1 MSQRRPDPASEDA
14 PRPLESALARD
25 LAVLRGEARAPG
37 PERGEAQRWRR
48 RRFWLGAALV
58 TAALAAAA
66 GWRAWSRPPE
76 VTLVTVAWRDVGA
89 PPVLLSASG
98 YLQAHRQI
106 TVSSKAQGKIVE
118 MAVAENQ
125 RIVKGDLIAR
135 LESDEARAQLA
146 LAEAEHADAARELKR
161 VESLRGGGASS
172 QAALDRVQTRFEV
185 SRAQRELARVA
196 LDNREIRAPID
207 GTVIRRIRDVGEF
220 LTIGVTAEG
229 DPGTAVVTL
238 ADLSAIE
245 VSLDVGESEIRK
257 VELGAVA
264 LVTPEAMPRQR
275 YLADVIEIAA
285 MADRQKGVVPVKVR
299 IRTPDRALLPD
310 MSAKVS
316 FLSAEPSGPIQVAR
330 AVPASAVVARGDAR
344 VVFTVD
350 DNRVRAAPIKGRDLG
365 DGFFALEQGPE
376 EGTPLVERPPERLR
390 DGDALRFAAAGS

>member
-14 PRPLESALARD
+14 PRPIESALARD

-37 PERGEAQRWRR
+37 PERGAAQRR
-48 RRFWLGAALV
+48 RRRIWIGTALAV
-58 TAALAAAA
+58 LAFGAAAA
-66 GWRAWSRPPE
+66 WRVWSRPPE

-118 MAVAENQ
+118 MAVAEN
-125 RIVKGDLIAR
+125 RRVAKGDLIAR

-172 QAALDRVQTRFEV
+172 QAALDRAQTRFEV

-350 DNRVRAAPIKGRDLG
+350 DNRARAAPIKGRDLG
-365 DGFFALEQGPE
+365 DGFFALDEGPD
-376 EGTPLVERPPERLR
+376 EGTPLVERPPEWLR
-390 DGDALRFAAAGS
+390 DGGVVRLAAAGS

>member
-1 MSQRRPDPASEDA
+1 MSQPKTDPSSDES
-14 PRPLESALARD
+14 PRPLASTLARD

-37 PERGEAQRWRR
+37 PERGERR
-48 RRFWLGAALV
+48 RQRRRIWIAVALVALALGAA
-58 TAALAAAA
+58 AA
-66 GWRAWSRPPE
+66 WRAWSRPPE
-76 VTLVTVAWRDVGA
+76 VTLVTVAWRDAGA

-98 YLQAHRQI
+98 YLKAHRQI

-118 MAVAENQ
+118 MAVTENQ
-125 RIVKGDLIAR
+125 KVAKGDLVAR

-146 LAEAEHADAARELKR
+146 LADAEHADALRALRR
-161 VESLRGGGASS
+161 VESLRGRDATS
-172 QAALDRVQTRFEV
+172 QADLDRAQTREEV
-185 SRAQRELARVA
+185 SRAQRDLARVA

-207 GTVIRRIRDVGEF
+207 GTVIRKIRDVGEF

-245 VSLDVGESEIRK
+245 VSLEVGESEIRK
-257 VELGAVA
+257 VALKAVA

-285 MADRQKGVVPVKVR
+285 MADRQKGIVPVKVR
-299 IRTPDRALLPD
+299 IRTPDRALLPE

-316 FLSAEPSGPIQVAR
+316 FLSGEPTGAIEVLR
-330 AVPASAVVARGDAR
+330 AVPASAVVTRGDAR

-350 DNRVRAAPIKGRDLG
+350 ANRVSAVPVKGRELG
-365 DGFFALEQGPE
+365 DGFTALEEGPE
-376 EGTPLVERPPERLR
+376 EGTPLVEHPPERLR
-390 DGDALRFAAAGS
+390 DGDAVRLANSS

>member
-1 MSQRRPDPASEDA
+1 MSQRRPEEVRDDA
-14 PRPLESALARD
+14 PRAVESAIARD
-25 LAVLRGEARAPG
+25 LAVLRGEVRAPN
-37 PERGEAQRWRR
+37 PERIAARR
-48 RRFWLGAALV
+48 RRRRIWIGVAL
-58 TAALAAAA
+58 AALALAGAAV
-66 GWRAWSRPPE
+66 WRSFRGPPE

-89 PPVLLSASG
+89 PPVVLSASG
-98 YLQAHRQI
+98 YLKAHRQI

-125 RIVKGDLIAR
+125 RVRTGDLIAR

-146 LAEAEHADAARELKR
+146 LADAEHADAARELKR
-161 VESLRGGGASS
+161 AENMRGSGAAS
-172 QAALDRVQTRFEV
+172 QATLDRAQTRFEV
-185 SRAQRELARVA
+185 SGAQRDLARVA

-238 ADLSAIE
+238 ADLSALE

-257 VELGAVA
+257 VALGTAA

-299 IRTPDRALLPD
+299 IRTPDRTLLPE

-316 FLSAEPSGPIQVAR
+316 FLAAEPTGAIEVMR
-330 AVPASAVVARGDAR
+330 AVPASAVAQRGAAR
-344 VVFTVD
+344 VVFTID
-350 DNRVRAAPIKGRDLG
+350 DNRAKEVPVKGRALD
-365 DGFFALEQGPE
+365 DGFFALEEGPD
-376 EGTPLVERPPERLR
+376 EGTPVIEHASDALR
-390 DGDALRFAAAGS
+390 DGAAVKLAAARS

>member
-1 MSQRRPDPASEDA
+1 MSQRRPDPSSDES

-37 PERGEAQRWRR
+37 PERGEARR
-48 RRFWLGAALV
+48 RRRRIWIGTALV
-58 TAALAAAA
+58 VLALATAAA
-66 GWRAWSRPPE
+66 WRVWSRPPE
-76 VTLVTVAWRDVGA
+76 VTLVTVAWRDAGA

-98 YLQAHRQI
+98 YLKAHRQI
-106 TVSSKAQGKIVE
+106 TLSSKAQGKIVE
-118 MAVAENQ
+118 MPVAENQ
-125 RIVKGDLIAR
+125 RVAKGDLVAR

-146 LAEAEHADAARELKR
+146 LAEAEHADAVRELER
-161 VESLRGGGASS
+161 VENLRGRGAAS
-172 QAALDRVQTRFEV
+172 QAVADRAQTREQV
-185 SRAQRELARVA
+185 ARAQRELARVA

-245 VSLDVGESEIRK
+245 VTLDVGESEIRK
-257 VELGAVA
+257 VALGAIA
-264 LVTPEAMPRQR
+264 LVTPEAMPRER

-285 MADRQKGVVPVKVR
+285 MADRSKGVVPVKVR
-299 IRTPDRALLPD
+299 IRAPDRTLLPE

-316 FLSAEPSGPIQVAR
+316 FLASEPTGAIEVLR
-330 AVPASAVVARGDAR
+330 AVPASAVVTRGEAR
-344 VVFTVD
+344 VVFAVD
-350 DNRVRAAPIKGRDLG
+350 ANRATAVPVSGRDLG

-390 DGDALRFAAAGS
+390 DGGAVRLAGASS

>member
-1 MSQRRPDPASEDA
+1 VSQRRTDPASEDS
-14 PRPLESALARD
+14 PRPQGSALARD

-37 PERGEAQRWRR
+37 PERGTARR
-48 RRFWLGAALV
+48 RRRRIWLGVALVVLALGAAGAWRV
-58 TAALAAAA
+58 LA
-66 GWRAWSRPPE
+66 RPPE
-76 VTLVTVAWRDVGA
+76 VTLVTVAWRDIGA

-98 YLQAHRQI
+98 YLEAHRQI

-118 MAVAENQ
+118 MAVGENQ
-125 RIVKGDLIAR
+125 HVDKGDLIAR

-146 LAEAEHADAARELKR
+146 LADAEYADATRELQR
-161 VESLRGGGASS
+161 IEDLRSGGVGS
-172 QAALDRVQTRFEV
+172 QAARDKAQTHQEV
-185 SRAQRELARVA
+185 SRAQRDLARVA

-245 VSLDVGESEIRK
+245 VSLEVGESEIRK
-257 VELGAVA
+257 VALGAVG

-285 MADRQKGVVPVKVR
+285 MADRLKGVVPVKVK
-299 IRTPDRALLPD
+299 IRAPDRALLPD

-316 FLSAEPSGPIQVAR
+316 FLEREPTGPIEVLR
-330 AVPASAVVARGDAR
+330 AVPTSAVVSRGDAQ

-350 DNRVRAAPIKGRDLG
+350 DNRAKAVPVQGRDLG
-365 DGFFALEQGPE
+365 DGFFAVDGGPD
-376 EGTPLVERPPERLR
+376 EGTPIVEHPSERLR
-390 DGDALRFAAAGS
+390 DGSAVRLAASS

>member
-1 MSQRRPDPASEDA
+1 MSQRRPDPSPEDA

-37 PERGEAQRWRR
+37 PERGAARR
-48 RRFWLGAALV
+48 RRRRIWLGVAL
-58 TAALAAAA
+58 TALAIA
-66 GWRAWSRPPE
+66 GLVAWRVLARPPE

-98 YLQAHRQI
+98 YLEAHRQI

-125 RIVKGDLIAR
+125 RIAAGDLIAR
-135 LESDEARAQLA
+135 LESDEPRAQLA
-146 LAEAEHADAARELKR
+146 LADAEFADATRELRR
-161 VESLRGGGASS
+161 VQNLRAGGVGS
-172 QAALDRVQTRFEV
+172 QAALDKAQTRQDV
-185 SRAQRELARVA
+185 SRAQRDLARVA

-207 GTVIRRIRDVGEF
+207 GTVIRKLRDVGEF

-229 DPGTAVVTL
+229 APGTSVVTL
-238 ADLSAIE
+238 ADLSSIE

-257 VELGAVA
+257 VALGAVA

-299 IRTPDRALLPD
+299 IRAPDRALLPD

-316 FLSAEPSGPIQVAR
+316 FLASEPTGAIDVRR
-330 AVPASAVVARGDAR
+330 AVPASAVASREGEP

-350 DNRVRAAPIKGRDLG
+350 DNRAKAVRVAGHDLG
-365 DGFFALEQGPE
+365 DGFFALDEGPD
-376 EGTPLVERPPERLR
+376 EGTPIVERPPERLR
-390 DGDALRFAAAGS
+390 DGDAVRLAASS

>member
-1 MSQRRPDPASEDA
+1 MSQRRPDPASDES
-14 PRPLESALARD
+14 PRPLASTLARD

-37 PERGEAQRWRR
+37 PDRIAARR
-48 RRFWLGAALV
+48 RRWRTWIGIALV
-58 TAALAAAA
+58 ALAIAAA
-66 GWRAWSRPPE
+66 GAWRVLARPPE

-98 YLQAHRQI
+98 YLEAHRQI

-118 MAVAENQ
+118 MAVTENQ
-125 RIVKGDLIAR
+125 RVAAGDLIAR
-135 LESDEARAQLA
+135 LESDEPRAQLA
-146 LAEAEHADAARELKR
+146 LAEAEYADATRELRR
-161 VESLRGGGASS
+161 VQNLRQGGVGS
-172 QAALDRVQTRFEV
+172 QAALDKAQTRQEV

-207 GTVIRRIRDVGEF
+207 GTVIRKIRDVGEF

-257 VELGAVA
+257 VALGAVA

-285 MADRQKGVVPVKVR
+285 MADRQKGVVPVKVK

-316 FLSAEPSGPIQVAR
+316 FLESEPTGPIQVLR
-330 AVPASAVVARGDAR
+330 AVPTSSVVVRDGASF
-344 VVFTVD
+344 VFTVD
-350 DNRVRAAPIKGRDLG
+350 DNRAAGISVKGRELG
-365 DGFFALEQGPE
+365 DGFFALDQGPD
-376 EGTPLVERPPERLR
+376 EGTPIVEDPPEHLR
-390 DGDALRFAAAGS
+390 DGGAVRLAASS

>member
-1 MSQRRPDPASEDA
+1 MSQRRPEEVRDDA
-14 PRPLESALARD
+14 PRAVESALARD
-25 LAVLRGEARAPG
+25 LAVLRGEVRAPN
-37 PERGEAQRWRR
+37 PERVATRR
-48 RRFWLGAALV
+48 RRRRIWIAVAL
-58 TAALAAAA
+58 AALALAGAAV
-66 GWRAWSRPPE
+66 WRVWSGPPE

-89 PPVLLSASG
+89 PPVVLSASG
-98 YLQAHRQI
+98 YLKAHRQI

-125 RIVKGDLIAR
+125 RVRAGDLIAR

-161 VESLRGGGASS
+161 AENMRGGGAAS
-172 QAALDRVQTRFEV
+172 QATLDRAQTRLDV
-185 SRAQRELARVA
+185 SGAQRDLARVA

-238 ADLSAIE
+238 ADLSALE

-257 VELGAVA
+257 VMLGAVA

-299 IRTPDRALLPD
+299 IRTPDRTLLPE

-316 FLSAEPSGPIQVAR
+316 FLAAEPTGAIEVLR
-330 AVPASAVVARGDAR
+330 AVPASAVAQRGAEH

-350 DNRVRAAPIKGRDLG
+350 DNRAKAVPVKGRALD
-365 DGFFALEQGPE
+365 DGFFALEEGPD
-376 EGTPLVERPPERLR
+376 EGTPVIEHASDALR
-390 DGDALRFAAAGS
+390 DGAAVKLAAASS

>member
-37 PERGEAQRWRR
+37 PERGAAQRR
-48 RRFWLGAALV
+48 RRRIWIGTALAV
-58 TAALAAAA
+58 LAFGAAAA
-66 GWRAWSRPPE
+66 WRVWSRPPE
-76 VTLVTVAWRDVGA
+76 VSLVTVAWRDVGA

-125 RIVKGDLIAR
+125 RVVKGNLIAR

-146 LAEAEHADAARELKR
+146 LADAEHADAARELKR

-172 QAALDRVQTRFEV
+172 QAALDRAQTRFEV

-257 VELGAVA
+257 VALGAVG

-330 AVPASAVVARGDAR
+330 AVPASAAVARGDAR

-350 DNRVRAAPIKGRDLG
+350 DNRARAAPIKGRDLG
-365 DGFFALEQGPE
+365 DGFFALDEGPD
-376 EGTPLVERPPERLR
+376 EGTPLVERPPEWLR
-390 DGDALRFAAAGS
+390 DGGAVRLAAAGS

>member
-1 MSQRRPDPASEDA
+1 MSQRRPDQNPEEA

-25 LAVLRGEARAPG
+25 LAVLRGEARGPG
-37 PERGEAQRWRR
+37 PERGERR
-48 RRFWLGAALV
+48 RRRHRIWIGTALV
-58 TAALAAAA
+58 ALALCAAAA
-66 GWRAWSRPPE
+66 WRVWSRPPE

-118 MAVAENQ
+118 MAVAANQ
-125 RIVKGDLIAR
+125 RVAKGDLIAR

-146 LAEAEHADAARELKR
+146 LAEAEHGDAARELR
-161 VESLRGGGASS
+161 RLENLRGSGAAS
-172 QAALDRVQTRFEV
+172 QAALDRAHTRFDV
-185 SRAQRELARVA
+185 SRAQRDLARVA

-257 VELGAVA
+257 ISLGGIA
-264 LVTPEAMPRQR
+264 LVTPEAMP
-275 YLADVIEIAA
+275 
-285 MADRQKGVVPVKVR
+285 
-299 IRTPDRALLPD
+299 
-310 MSAKVS
+310 
-316 FLSAEPSGPIQVAR
+316 
-330 AVPASAVVARGDAR
+330 
-344 VVFTVD
+344 
-350 DNRVRAAPIKGRDLG
+350 
-365 DGFFALEQGPE
+365 
-376 EGTPLVERPPERLR
+376 
-390 DGDALRFAAAGS
+390 

>member
-1 MSQRRPDPASEDA
+1 MSQRRTDPASEDS
-14 PRPLESALARD
+14 PRPQGSALARD

-37 PERGEAQRWRR
+37 PERGTARR
-48 RRFWLGAALV
+48 RRRRIWLGVALVVLALGAAGAWRV
-58 TAALAAAA
+58 LA
-66 GWRAWSRPPE
+66 RPPE
-76 VTLVTVAWRDVGA
+76 VTLVTVAWRDIGA

-98 YLQAHRQI
+98 YLEAHRQI

-118 MAVAENQ
+118 MAVGENQ
-125 RIVKGDLIAR
+125 HVDKGDLIAR

-146 LAEAEHADAARELKR
+146 LADAEYADATRELQR
-161 VESLRGGGASS
+161 IEDLRSGGVGS
-172 QAALDRVQTRFEV
+172 QAARDKAQTHQEV
-185 SRAQRELARVA
+185 SRAQRDLARVA

-245 VSLDVGESEIRK
+245 VTLDVGESEIRK
-257 VELGAVA
+257 VALGGIA

-299 IRTPDRALLPD
+299 IRTPERSLLPE

-316 FLSAEPSGPIQVAR
+316 FLSGEPTGPIEVLR

-350 DNRVRAAPIKGRDLG
+350 ADRATAVPVSGRELG

-376 EGTPLVERPPERLR
+376 EGTPIVERPPERLR
-390 DGDALRFAAAGS
+390 DGGAVRFAAASS

>member
-1 MSQRRPDPASEDA
+1 VSQRRTDPASEDS
-14 PRPLESALARD
+14 PRPQGSALARD

-37 PERGEAQRWRR
+37 PERGTARR
-48 RRFWLGAALV
+48 RRRRIWLGVALVVLALGAAGAWRV
-58 TAALAAAA
+58 LA
-66 GWRAWSRPPE
+66 RPPE
-76 VTLVTVAWRDVGA
+76 VTLVTVAWRDIGA

-98 YLQAHRQI
+98 YLEAHRQI

-118 MAVAENQ
+118 MAVGENQ
-125 RIVKGDLIAR
+125 HVDKGDLIAR

-146 LAEAEHADAARELKR
+146 LADAEYADATRELQR
-161 VESLRGGGASS
+161 IEDLRSGGVGS
-172 QAALDRVQTRFEV
+172 QAARDKAQTHQEV
-185 SRAQRELARVA
+185 SRAQRDLARVA

-245 VSLDVGESEIRK
+245 VSLEVGESEIRK
-257 VELGAVA
+257 VALGAVG

-285 MADRQKGVVPVKVR
+285 MADRLKGVVPVKVK
-299 IRTPDRALLPD
+299 IRAPDRALLPD

-316 FLSAEPSGPIQVAR
+316 FLEREPTGPIEVLR
-330 AVPASAVVARGDAR
+330 AVPTSAVVSRGDAQ

-350 DNRVRAAPIKGRDLG
+350 DNRAKAVPVQGRDLG
-365 DGFFALEQGPE
+365 DGFFALDGGPD
-376 EGTPLVERPPERLR
+376 EGTPIVEHPSERLR
-390 DGDALRFAAAGS
+390 DGSAVRLAASS

>member
-1 MSQRRPDPASEDA
+1 MSQRKLDPSSDES
-14 PRPLESALARD
+14 PRPQGSALARD

-37 PERGEAQRWRR
+37 PERREARR
-48 RRFWLGAALV
+48 RRRRIWIGTALV
-58 TAALAAAA
+58 ALALGAAA
-66 GWRAWSRPPE
+66 GWRVWSRPPE

-98 YLQAHRQI
+98 YLKAHRQI

-125 RIVKGDLIAR
+125 RVAKDDLIAR

-146 LAEAEHADAARELKR
+146 LAEAEYADASRELRR
-161 VESLRGGGASS
+161 VESLRASGVGS
-172 QAALDRVQTRFEV
+172 QAQLDRAQTRQQV
-185 SRAQRELARVA
+185 ARAQRDLARVA

-245 VSLDVGESEIRK
+245 VTLDVGESEIRK
-257 VELGAVA
+257 VALGAIA

-299 IRTPDRALLPD
+299 IRAPDRSLLPE

-316 FLSAEPSGPIQVAR
+316 FLTSEPTGAIEVLR
-330 AVPASAVVARGDAR
+330 AVPASAVVVRGDAR

-350 DNRVRAAPIKGRDLG
+350 ANHVTAVPVKGRDLG
-365 DGFFALEQGPE
+365 DGFFALEEGPE

-390 DGDALRFAAAGS
+390 DGGAVRFASTTS